1 MTALNMNEDGTEAAA
16 VTVENMDVSAAVTSA
31 KIMNV
36 NRPFFAAIVNNQ
48 TGALLF
54 AGTVSDPTCE

>member
-1 MTALNMNEDGTEAAA
+1 
-16 VTVENMDVSAAVTSA
+16 
-31 KIMNV
+31 MNV